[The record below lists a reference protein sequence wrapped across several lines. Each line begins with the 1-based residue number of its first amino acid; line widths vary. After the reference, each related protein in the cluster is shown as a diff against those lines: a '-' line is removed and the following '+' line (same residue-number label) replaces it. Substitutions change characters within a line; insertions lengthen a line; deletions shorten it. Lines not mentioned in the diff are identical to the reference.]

1 MPNVEKPMLMFG
13 KLYEL
18 YCKIP
23 LVGVPMT
30 RAWNR
35 FLGAMVFRTKP
46 EPGGKKRDDIAGV
59 KDYLLW
65 SGEEMNFPFEIIE
78 ETVGPDSFEFYVGYC
93 PYGFKQPHQAKACD
107 AAMEMDRVLFK
118 RLGAD
123 LIIKETVVEGAPKC
137 RMLMKWTG

>member
-1 MPNVEKPMLMFG
+1 MPKNVEKPMLMFG
-13 KLYEL
+13 KLYEKV
-18 YCKIP
+18 CKIP
-23 LVGVPMT
+23 GVGVPMT
-30 RAWNR
+30 KAWNTGLAKLVYR
-35 FLGAMVFRTKP
+35 AP
-46 EPGGKKRDDIAGV
+46 EPGGKPKDNIEGV

-93 PYGFKQPHQAKACD
+93 PYGFKHPHQDKACD

-118 RLGAD
+118 LLGAD

-137 RMLMKWTG
+137 RMLMKWVG